1 LFYSLKAEI
10 IGRDTTH
17 IEEHDLV
24 IRLQR
29 QDKSALSYL
38 YHKYGDA
45 LYGVA
50 HRIIQ
55 DEDVTCEVVQDIFLK
70 IWNKIGMYDSRK
82 GRLFTW
88 MLNLA
93 KNTAIDKFR
102 SKEVRRSAKLI
113 R

>member
-1 LFYSLKAEI
+1 LLFYSLKAEI

-55 DEDVTCEVVQDIFLK
+55 DEDVTCEVVKDIFL
-70 IWNKIGMYDSRK
+70 KIGMYDSK
-82 GRLFTW
+82 KKRLSTW
-88 MLNLA
+88 MLFLA
-93 KNTAIDKFR
+93 KNTTIDKFR
-102 SKEVRRSAKLI
+102 SKEVRRRAKLI